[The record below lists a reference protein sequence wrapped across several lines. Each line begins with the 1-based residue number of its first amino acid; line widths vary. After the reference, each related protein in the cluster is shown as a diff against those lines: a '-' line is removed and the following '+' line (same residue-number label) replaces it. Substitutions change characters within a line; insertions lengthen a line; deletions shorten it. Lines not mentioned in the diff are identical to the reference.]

1 MKILMV
7 CLGNIC
13 RSPLAQ
19 GVMEHIAMQKKMDC
33 TIDSAG
39 TSSFHNG
46 QPPDP
51 RSIAVAKDNGID
63 ITHQRSQLLVASD
76 LDQYDYIFVMDKSN
90 YRDTVALAS
99 TEDQKEKIK
108 LFLEFGGSDILEVP
122 DPYYTLGF
130 DYVYNLIS
138 EACQIICDKIIAEHN
153 L

>member
-1 MKILMV
+1 MV

-19 GVMEHIAMQKKMDC
+19 GVMEHIAVQRNLDY

-46 QPPDP
+46 QKPDP
-51 RSIAVAKDNGID
+51 RSIAVASENGID
-63 ITHQRSQLLVASD
+63 ISHQRSQLLVASD
-76 LDQYDYIFVMDKSN
+76 LDKYDLIFVMDKSN
-90 YRDTVALAS
+90 YRDTVALAINEEQ
-99 TEDQKEKIK
+99 TEKIK
-108 LFLEFGGSDILEVP
+108 LFLEYGESEIQEVP

-130 DYVYNLIS
+130 DYVYDLIS
-138 EACQIICDKIIAEHN
+138 EACEVICDKIISDHK